1 MGPCAPSVQLPV
13 NLQLFPKNGKNKKAT
28 QRSMAGLSR
37 EKDMFCNLT
46 EVVVRWLLDVTFAK
60 VTKLTLGLPS

>member
-1 MGPCAPSVQLPV
+1 
-13 NLQLFPKNGKNKKAT
+13 
-28 QRSMAGLSR
+28 MAGLSR

-60 VTKLTLGLPS
+60 VTKLTLRVYGL